1 MPITSEV
8 FAVFTMIN
16 AVILA
21 FSFGFTIYLFTKAYN
36 EIKTKMSKYEH
47 RLNNIISRMEH

>member
-8 FAVFTMIN
+8 FAVVTIIN
-16 AVILA
+16 AVVLA

-36 EIKTKMSKYEH
+36 DIKTKMSKYEYH
-47 RLNNIISRMEH
+47 LNNIISRMEH